1 MPSPLLLL
9 KIARWPGR
17 ESTAPLPLFSG
28 PSPSPCGRWKSRGCI
43 MEIWRLI
50 SAQLLPGSPCSCP
63 AGWVE
68 RCALRA
74 GVRGWASSRLG
85 HATSPCGRATRREKG
100 GTTATLSR
108 GTALH
113 VHGHSRDTHRT
124 SPHRADA
131 DPFYPRGALPG
142 LGVGQPPR
150 RRACRATHRRGIAAN
165 VRRFRGTSRLMLGIS
180 LILPPSTLISTDPR
194 HDDDRPRQFPEC
206 HIPF

>member
-74 GVRGWASSRLG
+74 GVRGCALSRLG

-131 DPFYPRGALPG
+131 DPFYPPRSAAGARG
-142 LGVGQPPR
+142 
-150 RRACRATHRRGIAAN
+150 RATTAQTCMPSNTPKGYSRECSTFPGNEPPHAGNFSNITTEHAHLNGSAA
-165 VRRFRGTSRLMLGIS
+165 R
-180 LILPPSTLISTDPR
+180 
-194 HDDDRPRQFPEC
+194 
-206 HIPF
+206 